1 MLPVANNGIT
11 LERFLSLA
19 TDCYRVSSLQLCGYK
34 TDIIEFIDL
43 EHSPKN
49 LLIRAIKN
57 DSPVDKKILDSHNKF
72 KEFLGIDTLID
83 KLISKYY
90 KV

>member
-1 MLPVANNGIT
+1 M
-11 LERFLSLA
+11 
-19 TDCYRVSSLQLCGYK
+19 
-34 TDIIEFIDL
+34 
-43 EHSPKN
+43 
-49 LLIRAIKN
+49 LIRAIKN
-57 DSPVDKKILDSHNKF
+57 DSPVDNKILDSHNKF